1 MHAKIFILIQHNSKQ
16 SRSHENMSILLTK
29 EQRKKLIDELNKGAA
44 REITAII
51 QYSYHHV
58 MAEGMESPALS
69 EMFEKVALQ
78 EMEHLEEFADRIK
91 YLGGV
96 PTTKPNP
103 IKVGG
108 TLKQMVQDDLE
119 LEYQAIRLYKGQ
131 IAMAKEIGDTTT
143 RLMLEKILTAEEEH
157 ADKWETVLKKR
168 VK

>member
-1 MHAKIFILIQHNSKQ
+1 
-16 SRSHENMSILLTK
+16 MSILLTK
-29 EQRKKLIDELNKGAA
+29 EQRKKLIDELNRGVA

-69 EMFEKVALQ
+69 EIFEKIALQ
-78 EMEHLEEFADRIK
+78 EMDHLEEFADRIK

-108 TLKQMVQDDLE
+108 TLKEMVEQDLE
-119 LEYQAIRLYKGQ
+119 LEYEAIRMYKGQ
-131 IAMAKEIGDTTT
+131 IAIAAEIGDTTT

-157 ADKWETVLKKR
+157 ADQWETVLKKHI
-168 VK
+168 K

>member
-1 MHAKIFILIQHNSKQ
+1 
-16 SRSHENMSILLTK
+16 LTK
-29 EQRKKLIDELNKGAA
+29 EQRKKLIDELNKGVA

-58 MAEGMESPALS
+58 MAEGLESPALS
-69 EMFEKVALQ
+69 EMFEKVAKE
-78 EMEHLEEFADRIK
+78 EMEHMEEFSDRIN

-108 TLKQMVQDDLE
+108 TLKQMAENDLE
-119 LEYQAIRLYKGQ
+119 LEYQAVKLYKGQ
-131 IAMAKEIGDTTT
+131 IAIAKEIGDTTT

-157 ADKWETVLKKR
+157 ADKWETVLKKH

>member
-1 MHAKIFILIQHNSKQ
+1 
-16 SRSHENMSILLTK
+16 MSFLLTK
-29 EQRKKLIDELNKGAA
+29 EQRKKLIDELNKGVA

-58 MAEGMESPALS
+58 MAEGMESPAIS
-69 EMFEKVALQ
+69 EMFEKVALE
-78 EMEHLEEFADRIK
+78 EMDHLEEFSDRIN
-91 YLGGV
+91 YFGGV

-108 TLKQMVQDDLE
+108 TLQEMVKADLE
-119 LEYQAIRLYKGQ
+119 LEYEAIRMYKGQ
-131 IAMAKEIGDTTT
+131 IAIAKEIGDTTT

-157 ADKWETVLKKR
+157 ADKWETLLKKH

>member
-1 MHAKIFILIQHNSKQ
+1 
-16 SRSHENMSILLTK
+16 MSTLLTK
-29 EQRKKLIDELNKGAA
+29 EQRQKLIDELNKGVA

-69 EMFEKVALQ
+69 EMFEEVAKE
-78 EMEHLEEFADRIK
+78 EMDHLEEFSGRIN

-108 TLKQMVQDDLE
+108 TLKQMVEDDLE
-119 LEYQAIRLYKGQ
+119 LEYQAVKLYKAQ
-131 IAMAKEIGDTTT
+131 TAIAKEIGDTTT
-143 RLMLEKILTAEEEH
+143 RLMLEKILTTEEDH
-157 ADKWETVLKKR
+157 TDKWETVLKKR

>member
-1 MHAKIFILIQHNSKQ
+1 
-16 SRSHENMSILLTK
+16 MSILLTA
-29 EQRKKLIDELNKGAA
+29 EQRKKLIDELNKGVE

-58 MAEGMESPALS
+58 MAEGIESPALS
-69 EMFEKVALQ
+69 EMFEKVAIE
-78 EMEHLEEFADRIK
+78 EMEHLEQFSNRIN

-108 TLKQMVQDDLE
+108 TLKKMVQDDLE

-131 IAMAKEIGDTTT
+131 IEVAKEMGDTTT
-143 RLMLEKILTAEEEH
+143 RLMLEKILTTEEEH

-168 VK
+168 PK

>member
-1 MHAKIFILIQHNSKQ
+1 
-16 SRSHENMSILLTK
+16 MSILLSK
-29 EQRKKLIDELNKGAA
+29 AQRKKLVGELNKGAA

-78 EMEHLEEFADRIK
+78 EMDHLEEFADRIK

-108 TLKQMVQDDLE
+108 TLKQMVENDLE

-131 IAMAKEIGDTTT
+131 VAIAKEIGDTTT
-143 RLMLEKILTAEEEH
+143 RLMLEKILTTEEEH